1 MELAA
6 KVRLLFSVEPIMRAL
21 DVVVDKDVMYGVLE
35 EEGLLDGKRL
45 PALLMVVR
53 HSCNQFS
60 SAGEDGEKKMIDLA
74 RFANSHAVSAMLE
87 RGFQEE
93 SLSISLSGAE

>member
-1 MELAA
+1 M
-6 KVRLLFSVEPIMRAL
+6 
-21 DVVVDKDVMYGVLE
+21 
-35 EEGLLDGKRL
+35 LLDGKRP

-53 HSCNQFS
+53 HSCNRFS